1 MWKLFSVLFLLQ
13 VSRGPA
19 TLFGIVEDERK
30 QPVASVQVT
39 LHSAAGM
46 QRTTTDDLG
55 KFQFDSLP
63 SDDYRLD
70 FDKADFF
77 RLADYAVTMAGEP
90 IEITVTIN
98 HEFEI
103 RSQLDVVST
112 PYEVVPEQ
120 TRHQEELV
128 AREIRE
134 DPTPSSHTLQN
145 SLTAIPAVIQD
156 NNGLLH
162 VAGGR
167 QEDTL
172 YMLDG
177 FQLNNPATGLFDARI
192 NVDGVRTADV
202 TTGRYGSQY
211 INAGASVLALETESG
226 TDRSRFRTT
235 NFFPSLSF
243 ERGTHLGSWFP
254 RMTFSGPLRKG
265 RAWFADGVSIQH
277 DFTLVRELPP
287 GSDIS
292 EDWSGDNLF
301 RVQYNVTP
309 SQSLQGNFLYNAE
322 NATRT
327 GLSPISPASTTTD
340 LHIHRYLVS
349 GKDQITFNRGFF
361 EIGIASDTY
370 HLSRVPQGSQAYV
383 LTPTGPQGNYFENVL
398 QDSGRWQGRA
408 DITLPGREWHGA
420 HDIQAGINFDRT
432 HLDQTTNRRTVEIV
446 QSDGTLVRSSSFSG
460 NSQIS
465 PSEWRSGGYLQ
476 DSWKVLPTVIIQ
488 SSFRIDGNDFVGRT
502 LPQPRFAVNWIPQ
515 NSMKFSLGWGLYDQ
529 AVYLSLIGQSL
540 DQQRIDVIGAAPP
553 IVTSFTRMSS
563 LHEPYFQTTSAEWQ
577 KTWNARTKSTVY
589 FVERRQRN
597 GLVYENSSAD
607 PFRRDLQLNNSRA
620 DRYRSIEVSLR
631 RSLQDNRGDVMIDY
645 TYSQARSNKIF
656 DYSLEDFLLT
666 PQASGPLQWDVPHR
680 VISRGAIQTNV
691 WKLLFSY
698 FGDYHTGF
706 PFTAVNS
713 QYQFAP
719 NAFRFP
725 SYFSLNIGAE
735 KRFPFHGYQWAVRLS
750 VINATNH
757 NNYNTVINNVDA
769 PTFRTFSGGQH
780 RAFTA
785 RLRLVGRR

>member
-1 MWKLFSVLFLLQ
+1 MSVLLLFQ

-19 TLFGIVEDERK
+19 TLFGIVEDETK
-30 QPVASVQVT
+30 QPVAGVQVT
-39 LHSAAGM
+39 LHSGEGM
-46 QRTTTDDLG
+46 RWTTTDDLG

-98 HEFEI
+98 HEYEI

-162 VAGGR
+162 VAGAR

-177 FQLNNPATGLFDARI
+177 FQLNNPASGLFDARV
-192 NVDGVRTADV
+192 NVDSVRSADV
-202 TTGRYGSQY
+202 TTGRYGSQF
-211 INAGASVLALETESG
+211 INAGAGVLALETDTGS
-226 TDRSRFRTT
+226 DRWRFRTT
-235 NFFPSLSF
+235 NFFPSLDF

-254 RMTFSGPLRKG
+254 RATFSGPLRKG
-265 RAWFADGVSIQH
+265 RVWFSDGMSIQH

-301 RVQYNVTP
+301 RVQYNLTP
-309 SQSLQGNFLYNAE
+309 SQSLQGNLLYNTD
-322 NATRT
+322 NATNT
-327 GLSPISPASTTTD
+327 GLNPTSPVSTTTD
-340 LHIHRYLVS
+340 LHTHRYLVS
-349 GKDQITFNRGFF
+349 GRDQIAFNRGLF
-361 EIGIASDTY
+361 EIGIASDAY
-370 HLSRVPQGSQAYV
+370 HLSRVPQGSQTYV
-383 LTPTGPQGNYFENVL
+383 LTPTGPQGNYFESVL
-398 QDSGRWQGRA
+398 QDTRRLQGRA
-408 DITLPGREWHGA
+408 DLTLLGRQWHGA

-432 HLDQTTNRRTVEIV
+432 HLDQTTIRHTVEIR

-460 NSQIS
+460 TPQIS

-476 DSWKVLPTVIIQ
+476 DSWKVLRTVIIQ
-488 SSFRIDGNDFVGRT
+488 SSFRIDWNDFVGRT
-502 LPQPRFAVNWIPQ
+502 LPQPRFVVNWIPE
-515 NSMKFSLGWGLYDQ
+515 NTMKFGLGWGLYDQ
-529 AVYLSLIGQSL
+529 AIYLSLIGQSL
-540 DQQRIDVIGAAPP
+540 DQQRIDVLGVAPP
-553 IVTSFTRMSS
+553 IITSFSLMSS

-577 KTWNARTKSTVY
+577 KTWNPRTMSTVHLM
-589 FVERRQRN
+589 ERRQRN
-597 GLVYENSSAD
+597 GLVYENISAD
-607 PFRRDLQLNNSRA
+607 PFRRGLQLNNSRA
-620 DRYRSIEVSLR
+620 DRYRSVEVSFR
-631 RSLQDNRGDVMIDY
+631 RSLQERGDLMISY
-645 TYSQARSNKIF
+645 IYSRARSNKIF

-666 PQASGPLQWDVPHR
+666 PQASGPLSWDVPNR
-680 VISRGAIQTNV
+680 VISRGAVQTNI

-698 FGDYHTGF
+698 FAEYHTGF

-713 QYQFAP
+713 QFQLAP

-725 SYFSLNIGAE
+725 SYFSLNIGTE
-735 KRFPFHGYQWAVRLS
+735 KRFPFHRYQWAVRLS

-769 PTFRTFSGGQH
+769 PTFHTFSGGQS